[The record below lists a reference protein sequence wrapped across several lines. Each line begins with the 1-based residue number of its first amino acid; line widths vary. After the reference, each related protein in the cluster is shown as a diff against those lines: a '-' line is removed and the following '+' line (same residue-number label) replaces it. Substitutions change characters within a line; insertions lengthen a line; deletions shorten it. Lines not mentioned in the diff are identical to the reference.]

1 MNQRRPYLNKL
12 IYTMTLAFPIITTA
26 PGKVIISGE
35 HSAVYGKDVVASA
48 VKNLRCYLLVE
59 DISDVNKE
67 NVNTNHDIE
76 LDFPDLDLKCLW
88 NIEND
93 LGSIINNKEN
103 HIPSNAFTTFNQHL
117 SDDIELFLKNNSI
130 YKESHLSHLHHSAS
144 HVFLYLL
151 LHIAPKIKNKRFI
164 MKSNVPVGAG
174 LGSSAA
180 VSVCLAQ
187 ALLYC
192 INSEYKHDLKTIND
206 LSLLGEKCVHGTP
219 SGIDNAVATYGKAII
234 LTTHTSNEGKVKNLK
249 VMDSFPESLNMLLI
263 NTKIPKST
271 KTLVANVKRLYEQDT
286 TMISSILEA
295 MHRCTQGILSQFELI
310 KKLED
315 EKTDEYKD
323 TLNALFDSVRVNHG
337 LLSSI
342 GVSHP
347 GLEKVKILSDE
358 LKIGGTKLTGAGGG
372 GCAMTILDPY
382 ASEKTVD
389 EFKGSL
395 SDLYGYDVYK
405 SQLGGT
411 GAYLIDA
418 DKISKE
424 ILLDFERNTKIDG
437 ETIKLIDSL
446 IP

>member
-1 MNQRRPYLNKL
+1 
-12 IYTMTLAFPIITTA
+12 MTASFPIITTA

-59 DISDVNKE
+59 EITDLSNKE
-67 NVNTNHDIE
+67 NVHTKHDLE
-76 LDFPDLDLKCLW
+76 LDFPDLKLKNLW
-88 NIEND
+88 NLERD
-93 LGSIINNKEN
+93 FGSIINNEEN
-103 HIPSNAFTTFNQHL
+103 KVSVDSFSAFNQHL
-117 SDDIELFLKNNSI
+117 SDDIEAYLRNNSTEN
-130 YKESHLSHLHHSAS
+130 KETHLSHLHHSAS

-164 MKSNVPVGAG
+164 LKSNVPVGAG

-180 VSVCLAQ
+180 VSVCLVQ

-192 INSEYKHDLKTIND
+192 IDSKYLNDLKIINE

-219 SGIDNAVATYGKAII
+219 SGIDNAVATYGKAIK
-234 LTTHTSNEGKVKNLK
+234 LSTFVEDDQKVKVLK
-249 VMDSFPESLNMLLI
+249 VIDSFPESLNILLI

-271 KTLVANVKRLYEQDT
+271 KTLVANVRKLYDQDT
-286 TMISSILEA
+286 HMVANILEA
-295 MHRCTQGILSQFELI
+295 MHKCTQGILSDFELI
-310 KKLED
+310 KTLESGNSD
-315 EKTDEYKD
+315 QIYRD
-323 TLNALFDSVRVNHG
+323 TLNNLFNSIRINHG

-347 GLEKVKILSDE
+347 GLEKIKILSDE

-372 GCAMTILDPY
+372 GCAMTILDPS
-382 ASEKTVD
+382 ASD
-389 EFKGSL
+389 EIINDFKHSL
-395 SDLYGYDVYK
+395 ISLYEYDVYK

-411 GAYLIDA
+411 GAFLI
-418 DKISKE
+418 KTSNINSE
-424 ILLDFERNTKIDG
+424 ILQDFEKNAKIND
-437 ETIKLIDSL
+437 KVVQLLDSI

>member
-1 MNQRRPYLNKL
+1 MNL
-12 IYTMTLAFPIITTA
+12 TFPIITTA

-59 DISDVNKE
+59 DISDVDKE
-67 NVNTNHDIE
+67 NVHTTHDLE
-76 LDFPDLDLKCLW
+76 LDFPDLGLRCLW
-88 NIEND
+88 NVEQD
-93 LGSIINNKEN
+93 LGHIINNKEN
-103 HIPSNAFTTFNQHL
+103 QISSNAFTIFNQHL
-117 SDDIELFLKNNSI
+117 SDDIEIFLKNNI
-130 YKESHLSHLHHSAS
+130 VHKETHLSHLHHSAC

-151 LHIAPKIKNKRFI
+151 LHIVPKIKNKRFI

-180 VSVCLAQ
+180 VSVCLVQ

-192 INSEYKHDLKTIND
+192 MGSEHLSDLKTIND

-234 LTTHTSNEGKVKNLK
+234 LTTHTANGVKMKNLK
-249 VMDSFPESLNMLLI
+249 VMDKFPESLNMLLI

-271 KTLVANVKRLYEQDT
+271 KTLVANVKKLHEKDNN
-286 TMISSILEA
+286 MISSILDA
-295 MHRCTQGILSQFELI
+295 MHKCTQGILSEFELI
-310 KKLED
+310 RILESEESPEFEATVNSLF
-315 EKTDEYKD
+315 EKI
-323 TLNALFDSVRVNHG
+323 RINHG
-337 LLSSI
+337 LLCSI

-347 GLEKVKILSDE
+347 GLEKIKILSDE

-382 ASEKTVD
+382 ASEEKVD
-389 EFKGSL
+389 EFKCSL
-395 SDLYGYDVYK
+395 IDLYGYDVYK

-411 GAYLIDA
+411 GAYLIDTNR
-418 DKISKE
+418 ITKE
-424 ILLDFERNTKIDG
+424 ILLDFEKNTKIN
-437 ETIKLIDSL
+437 ENTVKLIDSL

>member
-1 MNQRRPYLNKL
+1 
-12 IYTMTLAFPIITTA
+12 MTPSFPIITTA

-59 DISDVNKE
+59 DITDLKNKE
-67 NVNTNHDIE
+67 NIHSDHDLE
-76 LDFPDLDLKCLW
+76 LDFPDLKLKSLW
-88 NIEND
+88 NIEKD
-93 LGSIINNKEN
+93 FADIINKEEN
-103 HIPSNAFTTFNQHL
+103 IISSKELTTFNQSL
-117 SDDIELFLKNNSI
+117 SDDIETYLKNQNTAEE
-130 YKESHLSHLHHSAS
+130 KESHLSHLHHSAS

-180 VSVCLAQ
+180 VSVCLVQ

-192 INSEYKHDLKTIND
+192 IDSEYLYDLKTIND

-219 SGIDNAVATYGKAII
+219 SGIDNAVATYGKAIQ
-234 LTTHTSNEGKVKNLK
+234 LSTVGEEKVKVLK
-249 VMDSFPESLNMLLI
+249 VIDAFPESLNMLLI

-271 KTLVANVKRLYEQDT
+271 KTLVANVRKLYNLDT
-286 TMISSILEA
+286 HMVSNILDA
-295 MHRCTQGILSQFELI
+295 MHKCTQGIINDLEGI
-310 KKLED
+310 KETED
-315 EKTDEYKD
+315 DKYETVYIGKVES
-323 TLNALFDSVRVNHG
+323 LFDNIRINHG
-337 LLSSI
+337 LLSAI

-347 GLEKVKILSDE
+347 GLEKIKILSDE

-372 GCAMTILDPY
+372 GCAMTILHPY
-382 ASEKTVD
+382 ASDETVD
-389 EFKGSL
+389 EFTKSL
-395 SDLYGYDVYK
+395 TGLYEYDVYK

-411 GAYLIDA
+411 GAYLIETG
-418 DKISKE
+418 KITDL
-424 ILLDFERNTKIDG
+424 ILQDFEKNTKID
-437 ETIKLIDSL
+437 ELVIKSLDSI